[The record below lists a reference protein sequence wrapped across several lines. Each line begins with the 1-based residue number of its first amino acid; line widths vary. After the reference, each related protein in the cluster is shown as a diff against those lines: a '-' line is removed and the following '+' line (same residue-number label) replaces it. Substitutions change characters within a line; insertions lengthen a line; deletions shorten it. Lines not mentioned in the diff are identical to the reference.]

1 MLFKSMVFMAIYLVN
16 FQINIIKENRDT
28 FDDCKYI
35 VKELDKLGKDSV
47 KISSGDFKNFK
58 GKSYFKNYAN
68 ELTSSAKFPILLVG
82 GNRTVDSITET
93 LNTPNIEHFSVCR
106 PLICEPDFINK
117 FEVESNYGIHE
128 TLFFKVHLKR

>member
-28 FDDCKYI
+28 FDDCKYV

-47 KISSGDFKNFK
+47 KISSRDFKNFK
-58 GKSYFKNYAN
+58 EKSYFKDYAN
-68 ELTSSAKFPILLVG
+68 ELTSFAKFPILLVG

-93 LNTPNIEHFSVCR
+93 LNTTNIEHFSICR

-117 FEVESNYGIHE
+117 FEVESNYRH
-128 TLFFKVHLKR
+128 T